1 MIKINFFKWKCV
13 AAVGMLLC
21 MTDVA
26 ISQTKSPPYE
36 GVAGWQETQDKRMEW
51 FKEARFG
58 LFIHWGLYSA
68 AGGSF
73 EGKQYPQHYAEWIQ
87 TWGKIPSKHYVEV
100 LKPKFTLG
108 SFDPQSWARLAKKT
122 GMKYMVLTSR
132 HHEGFS
138 LFNSQQPYALKNDVT
153 GTANLSP
160 KGRDL
165 YREIMDAFRQEG
177 MKVGA
182 YYSLL
187 DWQHPDSYEAF
198 QLNPN
203 VNKHQPDHERYK
215 AYLYGQIKELAQ
227 NYGRLDM
234 LWPDFSSKQHEGEA
248 WGTKHIL
255 TDLIK
260 WQPNI
265 IINNRFWNGLENKN
279 GDIGTPEKYIPPT
292 GLPGMYWEVSH
303 TMNESYGYSAH
314 DQNWKS
320 FPKIMQ
326 LFVETVSKGG
336 NFLLNVGPD
345 GDGAIPEPAVRIMEQ
360 IGDWMKV
367 NGESIYGTTASPFQ
381 ALDWGYCTQKNGK
394 LYLHVFDRPADGK
407 INLPI
412 KNKVTAVYALAS
424 PTMKLKSTLENGRP
438 AIPVDIFDSKKGPKV
453 IVVEIQGKPIVEE
466 SLTQT
471 QADGRIVMNANNA
484 KLQEGKGLKIIGAHT
499 HDPNRPNAIG
509 QWKDLADKVF
519 WDIKIQKPGKYRVLV
534 NYLANSKQ
542 HGKIV
547 LSMLGQQ
554 LPWTFVT
561 EKEAKFKEVAMG
573 TIEVS
578 QQVIGEPSTKVI
590 LQATAIEGDTL
601 PEIAS
606 ITLVPIQ
613 E

>member
-1 MIKINFFKWKCV
+1 MKMNFLKWKC
-13 AAVGMLLC
+13 AAALGMLLC
-21 MTDVA
+21 MTEVSF
-26 ISQTKSPPYE
+26 SQIKSPPYE
-36 GVAGWQETQDKRMEW
+36 GVPGWAESQDKRMEW

-87 TWGKIPSKHYVEV
+87 TWGKIPSKEYAEV
-100 LKPKFTLG
+100 LKPKFTLR
-108 SFDPQSWARLAKKT
+108 SFEPKAWARLAKKA

-138 LFNSQQPYALKNDVT
+138 LFNSQQPYAVKNDVT
-153 GTANLSP
+153 GSVNLSP

-165 YREIMDAFRQEG
+165 YQEIMTAFRQEG

-198 QLNPN
+198 SLNPN
-203 VNKHQPDHERYK
+203 PDNHQPDHNRYK
-215 AYLYGQIKELAQ
+215 EYLYGQIKELAQ
-227 NYGRLDM
+227 HYGPLDM
-234 LWPDFSSKQHEGEA
+234 LWPDFSNKQHQGES
-248 WGTKHIL
+248 WGTKRIL

-265 IINNRFWNGLENKN
+265 IINNRFWDGLENKN

-292 GLPGMYWEVSH
+292 GLPGMDWEVSH

-320 FPKIMQ
+320 FPKIME

-345 GDGAIPEPAVRIMEQ
+345 GDGAIPEPAVKIMER
-360 IGDWMKV
+360 IGDWMQINKDA
-367 NGESIYGTTASPFQ
+367 IYGTTASPFQ
-381 ALDWGYCTQKNGK
+381 ALDWGYCTQKKGK
-394 LYLHVFDRPADGK
+394 LYLHVFDRPASGK
-407 INLPI
+407 IDLPI
-412 KNKVTAVYALAS
+412 KNKVNAAYALANPKS
-424 PTMKLKSTLENGRP
+424 RLKIEVNNGRP
-438 AIPVDIFDSKKGPKV
+438 VLPVDAFDIEKGPKV
-453 IVVEIQGKPIVEE
+453 IVVEIQGQADVEE
-466 SLTQT
+466 NLTQT

-484 KLQEGKGLKIIGAHT
+484 KLQEGKGLKIIGANT

-509 QWKDLADKVF
+509 QWKDSNDRIY
-519 WDIKIQKPGKYRVLV
+519 WDIKIQKPGKYRVLI
-534 NYLANSKQ
+534 NYLPHAKYT
-542 HGKIV
+542 GKV
-547 LSMLGQQ
+547 MLSALGQQ
-554 LPWTFVT
+554 LPFVFSEENGT
-561 EKEAKFKEVAMG
+561 VFKEVELG
-573 TIEVS
+573 TVDVS
-578 QQVIGEPSTKVI
+578 QQVIGEPSTRVI
-590 LQATAIEGDTL
+590 LQATAITGDAL
-601 PEIAS
+601 PEIAE
-606 ITLVPIQ
+606 ITLIPVQ

>member
-1 MIKINFFKWKCV
+1 MKINFFKWKCA

-87 TWGKIPSKHYVEV
+87 TWGKIPSKQYAEV

-108 SFDPQSWARLAKKT
+108 SFDPKSWARLAKKT

-227 NYGRLDM
+227 NYGRLDV

-360 IGDWMKV
+360 IGEWMKV

-424 PTMKLKSTLENGRP
+424 PKMNLKSTLENGRP
-438 AIPVDIFDSKKGPKV
+438 AIPVDIFDNKKGPKV

-509 QWKDLADKVF
+509 QWKDLADQVI
-519 WDIKIQKPGKYRVLV
+519 WDIKIQKPGKYRVLL
-534 NYLANSKQ
+534 NYLPNPKHQ
-542 HGKIV
+542 GKI
-547 LSMLGQQ
+547 LLTALGQ
-554 LPWTFVT
+554 
-561 EKEAKFKEVAMG
+561 
-573 TIEVS
+573 
-578 QQVIGEPSTKVI
+578 
-590 LQATAIEGDTL
+590 
-601 PEIAS
+601 
-606 ITLVPIQ
+606 
-613 E
+613 

>member
-1 MIKINFFKWKCV
+1 
-13 AAVGMLLC
+13 
-21 MTDVA
+21 
-26 ISQTKSPPYE
+26 
-36 GVAGWQETQDKRMEW
+36 
-51 FKEARFG
+51 
-58 LFIHWGLYSA
+58 
-68 AGGSF
+68 
-73 EGKQYPQHYAEWIQ
+73 
-87 TWGKIPSKHYVEV
+87 
-100 LKPKFTLG
+100 
-108 SFDPQSWARLAKKT
+108 
-122 GMKYMVLTSR
+122 
-132 HHEGFS
+132 
-138 LFNSQQPYALKNDVT
+138 
-153 GTANLSP
+153 
-160 KGRDL
+160 
-165 YREIMDAFRQEG
+165 
-177 MKVGA
+177 
-182 YYSLL
+182 
-187 DWQHPDSYEAF
+187 
-198 QLNPN
+198 
-203 VNKHQPDHERYK
+203 
-215 AYLYGQIKELAQ
+215 
-227 NYGRLDM
+227 
-234 LWPDFSSKQHEGEA
+234 
-248 WGTKHIL
+248 
-255 TDLIK
+255 
-260 WQPNI
+260 
-265 IINNRFWNGLENKN
+265 
-279 GDIGTPEKYIPPT
+279 
-292 GLPGMYWEVSH
+292 
-303 TMNESYGYSAH
+303 MNESYGYSAH

-360 IGDWMKV
+360 IGEWMKV

-424 PTMKLKSTLENGRP
+424 PKMRLKSNLENGRP
-438 AIPVDIFDSKKGPKV
+438 TIPVDIFDSKKGPKV

-554 LPWTFVT
+554 LPWTFVA
-561 EKEAKFKEVAMG
+561 EKETKFKEVAMG

-590 LQATAIEGDTL
+590 LQATAIGGDTL

>member
-1 MIKINFFKWKCV
+1 MMKINFFKWKCA

-87 TWGKIPSKHYVEV
+87 TWGKIPSKQYAEV

-108 SFDPQSWARLAKKT
+108 SFDPKSWARLAKKT

-177 MKVGA
+177 IKVGA

-360 IGDWMKV
+360 IGEWMKV

-424 PTMKLKSTLENGRP
+424 PNMKLKSTLENGKP

-534 NYLANSKQ
+534 NYLANSNQ

-561 EKEAKFKEVAMG
+561 EKEAKFKEVVMG

>member
-1 MIKINFFKWKCV
+1 MMKINFFKWKCA

-87 TWGKIPSKHYVEV
+87 TWGKIPSKQYAEV

-108 SFDPQSWARLAKKT
+108 SFDPKSWARLAKKT

-265 IINNRFWNGLENKN
+265 IINNRFWNGHENKN

-360 IGDWMKV
+360 IGEWMKV

-381 ALDWGYCTQKNGK
+381 AFDWGYCTQKNGK

-412 KNKVTAVYALAS
+412 KNKVTAVYVLAS
-424 PTMKLKSTLENGRP
+424 PKMKLKSTLENGKP

-519 WDIKIQKPGKYRVLV
+519 WDIKIQKPGKYRVIV

-547 LSMLGQQ
+547 LSILGQQ
-554 LPWTFVT
+554 LPWTFVV

>member
-1 MIKINFFKWKCV
+1 
-13 AAVGMLLC
+13 
-21 MTDVA
+21 
-26 ISQTKSPPYE
+26 
-36 GVAGWQETQDKRMEW
+36 
-51 FKEARFG
+51 
-58 LFIHWGLYSA
+58 
-68 AGGSF
+68 
-73 EGKQYPQHYAEWIQ
+73 
-87 TWGKIPSKHYVEV
+87 
-100 LKPKFTLG
+100 
-108 SFDPQSWARLAKKT
+108 
-122 GMKYMVLTSR
+122 MKYMVLTSR

-227 NYGRLDM
+227 NYGRLDV

-292 GLPGMYWEVSH
+292 GLPSMYWEVSH

-320 FPKIMQ
+320 FSKIMQ

-360 IGDWMKV
+360 IGEWMKV

-424 PTMKLKSTLENGRP
+424 PKMNLESTLENGRP
-438 AIPVDIFDSKKGPKV
+438 AIPVDIFDNKKGPKV

-547 LSMLGQQ
+547 LSILGQQ
-554 LPWTFVT
+554 IQWTFVA

-573 TIEVS
+573 IIEVS

>member
-1 MIKINFFKWKCV
+1 MKINFFKWKCA

-87 TWGKIPSKHYVEV
+87 TWGKIPSKQYAEV

-108 SFDPQSWARLAKKT
+108 SFDPKSWARLAKKT

-265 IINNRFWNGLENKN
+265 IINNRFWNGHENKN

-360 IGDWMKV
+360 IGEWMKV

-381 ALDWGYCTQKNGK
+381 AFDWGYCTQKNGK

-412 KNKVTAVYALAS
+412 KNKVTAVYVLAS
-424 PTMKLKSTLENGRP
+424 PKMKLKSTLENGKP

-519 WDIKIQKPGKYRVLV
+519 WDIKIQKPGKYRVIV

-547 LSMLGQQ
+547 LSILGQQ
-554 LPWTFVT
+554 LPWTFVV

>member
-1 MIKINFFKWKCV
+1 MKINFFKWKCA

-87 TWGKIPSKHYVEV
+87 TWGKIPSKQYAEV

-108 SFDPQSWARLAKKT
+108 SFDPKSWARLAKKT

-227 NYGRLDM
+227 NYGRLDV

-360 IGDWMKV
+360 IGEWMKV

-381 ALDWGYCTQKNGK
+381 AFDWGYCTQKNGK

-412 KNKVTAVYALAS
+412 KNKVTAVYVLAS
-424 PTMKLKSTLENGRP
+424 PKMKLKSTLENGKP

-519 WDIKIQKPGKYRVLV
+519 WDIKIQKPGKYRVIV

-547 LSMLGQQ
+547 LSILGQQ
-554 LPWTFVT
+554 LPWTFVV

>member
-1 MIKINFFKWKCV
+1 MKINFLKWKC
-13 AAVGMLLC
+13 AATVGMLLC

-26 ISQTKSPPYE
+26 SSQTKPLPYE
-36 GVAGWQETQDKRMEW
+36 GVAGWQETQEKRMEW

-87 TWGKIPSKHYVEV
+87 TWGKIPSKQYADV
-100 LKPKFTLG
+100 LKPKFTLR
-108 SFDPQSWARLAKKT
+108 SFDPKSWARLAKKT

-138 LFNSQQPYALKNDVT
+138 LFNSQQPYAVKNDVT
-153 GTANLSP
+153 GSANLSP

-165 YREIMDAFRQEG
+165 YREIMEAFRQEG

-203 VNKHQPDHERYK
+203 VDNHQPDHERYK

-345 GDGAIPEPAVRIMEQ
+345 GDGAIPEPAIRIMEQ
-360 IGDWMKV
+360 IGDWMKI
-367 NGESIYGTTASPFQ
+367 NKEAIYGTTASPFQ
-381 ALDWGYCTQKNGK
+381 ALDWGYCTQKNSK
-394 LYLHVFDRPADGK
+394 LYLHVFDRPASGK
-407 INLPI
+407 IDLPI

-424 PTMKLKSTLENGRP
+424 PKTKLKPGSENGKP
-438 AIPVDIFDSKKGPKV
+438 VIPVDAFDKGKGPKV

-484 KLQEGKGLKIIGAHT
+484 KLQEGKGLKIIGANT

-509 QWKDLADKVF
+509 RWKDLADKVF

-534 NYLANSKQ
+534 NYLPNNNQ
-542 HGKIV
+542 RGKIV
-547 LSMLGQQ
+547 LSVLGQQ
-554 LPWTFVT
+554 LPWTFIA
-561 EKEAKFKEVAMG
+561 EKEAKFKEVAVG

-590 LQATAIEGDTL
+590 LQATAIDGDTL

-606 ITLVPIQ
+606 ITLVPVQ